1 MKDLLGSRKFWAA
14 VFMVML
20 VVLSG
25 FFPSFSM
32 DAEHA
37 ASLAV
42 VIVAYLVGVA
52 VDPGPGGWKGVLQ
65 SRKFWAATIGLAI
78 VFLDGFGIG
87 LPMGFTQDQ
96 LVLIAVT
103 IGGYISSV
111 AFEKKLLKV
120 TADQVKVGEY
130 YDVPD
135 PNKNFIPRG

>member
-1 MKDLLGSRKFWAA
+1 MKDLFVSRKFWAA
-14 VFMVML
+14 VFMLTL
-20 VVLSG
+20 VVISA
-25 FFPSFSM
+25 FIPSFTM

-37 ASLAV
+37 AGLAI
-42 VIVAYLVGVA
+42 VIVAYLIGVA

-65 SRKFWAATIGLAI
+65 SRKFWAATIGLLI

-87 LPMGFTQDQ
+87 LPMGLTQDQ

-111 AFEKKLLKV
+111 AFEMKTLTV
-120 TADQVKVGEY
+120 TADHVKVGEY

-135 PNKNFIPRG
+135 PNKHFIPRG